1 MAPSLCDTATRIKDG
16 LERGGKGG
24 GGGGGGGLISRDVS
38 NRLGER
44 GPGSPRGCG
53 DGGVGWKERMVWA
66 EWRVLRSALVSV
78 LIAAIAHE

>member
-1 MAPSLCDTATRIKDG
+1 MGWR
-16 LERGGKGG
+16 GG
-24 GGGGGGGLISRDVS
+24 GGEGGGGGLISRDVS

>member
-16 LERGGKGG
+16 LERGGR
-24 GGGGGGGLISRDVS
+24 GGGGLISRDVS

>member
-1 MAPSLCDTATRIKDG
+1 MDWR
-16 LERGGKGG
+16 
-24 GGGGGGGLISRDVS
+24 GGGGGLISRDVS

>member
-1 MAPSLCDTATRIKDG
+1 M
-16 LERGGKGG
+16 
-24 GGGGGGGLISRDVS
+24 SRDVS

-78 LIAAIAHE
+78 RRSRTHRVVHIPGSTLLGRRTDFGIFDLAVFRPFEQTIV

>member
-1 MAPSLCDTATRIKDG
+1 MVPSLCDTATRSKDG
-16 LERGGKGG
+16 LER
-24 GGGGGGGLISRDVS
+24 GGGGGLISRDVS